1 MWSLLPAEVAA
12 GGVTLDSA
20 ATTSHHQHHRGGTSA
35 TSVPH
40 NMATATLL
48 YTAVP
53 VINQNTS
60 SRGCSCNQTTPELL
74 KKISSVLQQEGTP
87 AATQQSSW
95 SRRKERSTTRAR
107 RQLHYP
113 AQEEEE
119 DRSQEEAQEAEHWL
133 GVGRDLRCLADSLA
147 GVPGAA
153 QRGTQLDLSSA
164 SSLVYSLL
172 VLALIRRLS
181 RAAGFDFKHLF

>member
-1 MWSLLPAEVAA
+1 
-12 GGVTLDSA
+12 
-20 ATTSHHQHHRGGTSA
+20 
-35 TSVPH
+35 
-40 NMATATLL
+40 MATATLL

-60 SRGCSCNQTTPELL
+60 SGGCSCNQTTPELL

-95 SRRKERSTTRAR
+95 SSRKERSTTRAR

-113 AQEEEE
+113 AQEE
-119 DRSQEEAQEAEHWL
+119 DRSQEEDQEAEHWL

-153 QRGTQLDLSSA
+153 QGEAGTQLDLSSA

-181 RAAGFDFKHLF
+181 RAAGLDFKHLF

>member
-1 MWSLLPAEVAA
+1 
-12 GGVTLDSA
+12 
-20 ATTSHHQHHRGGTSA
+20 
-35 TSVPH
+35 
-40 NMATATLL
+40 MATATLL

-53 VINQNTS
+53 VINQNTG

-87 AATQQSSW
+87 AVTQQSSW

-113 AQEEEE
+113 AQEKE
-119 DRSQEEAQEAEHWL
+119 DRSQEEDQEAEHWL

-147 GVPGAA
+147 SVPGAA

-181 RAAGFDFKHLF
+181 RAAGIDFKHLF

>member
-1 MWSLLPAEVAA
+1 
-12 GGVTLDSA
+12 
-20 ATTSHHQHHRGGTSA
+20 
-35 TSVPH
+35 
-40 NMATATLL
+40 MATATLL

-53 VINQNTS
+53 VINQNTG

-87 AATQQSSW
+87 AVTQQSSW

-113 AQEEEE
+113 AQEKE
-119 DRSQEEAQEAEHWL
+119 DRSQEEDQEAEHWL

-147 GVPGAA
+147 GVPGVA
-153 QRGTQLDLSSA
+153 QGDTQLDLSSA

-181 RAAGFDFKHLF
+181 RAAGLDFKHLF

>member
-1 MWSLLPAEVAA
+1 
-12 GGVTLDSA
+12 
-20 ATTSHHQHHRGGTSA
+20 
-35 TSVPH
+35 
-40 NMATATLL
+40 MATATLL

-87 AATQQSSW
+87 AVTQQSSW

-113 AQEEEE
+113 AQEEE

-147 GVPGAA
+147 GVPGVA
-153 QRGTQLDLSSA
+153 QGEAGTQLDLSSA

-181 RAAGFDFKHLF
+181 RAAGLDFKHLF